1 MARVKWQVASRRR
14 RKRLLKKAKGY
25 WGARGS
31 HIRRAKETVMR
42 AMAYSTR
49 DRKVK
54 KREFRSLWIIR
65 LNAAARE
72 RGLTYSRLIAA
83 FRRAKITLD
92 RKQLSELAIND
103 PQAFEQVVAAA
114 LDNVSPTAAPA
125 TAKTA
130 KSSRTA
136 VSSAA

>member
-14 RKRLLKKAKGY
+14 RKRLLKQAKGY

-83 FRRAKITLD
+83 FKRAKITLD

-103 PQAFEQVVAAA
+103 PQAFEQVLAAA
-114 LDNVSPTAAPA
+114 LGSLPSTTPLEESIVHSP
-125 TAKTA
+125 
-130 KSSRTA
+130 
-136 VSSAA
+136 